1 MSRHTQRAAVLMVIL
16 LVILIPVAITQFN
29 QRVDLSGAAILTKPE
44 QDTDAEPLPPDPPA
58 QEPPA
63 PPPPAEPPP
72 AEPPPQEPP
81 PAEPPP
87 QEPPP
92 QEPPPTVV
100 PPTEIVPTAVP
111 PTATPA
117 PTEEQTPEVKNAAAT
132 FRLTAACTGQGVQF
146 DITNTGA
153 DMSQPLPYLIDGEA
167 RGTAQLQAGESLIL
181 MAGYGTPVL
190 TFAGQTVQ
198 TAEPCTP
205 PLELSGSAECQLADG
220 VLFTIVNAGS
230 AMPSAQEYNVEYA
243 AGEGESFA
251 GSFQLDAGETVEVR
265 AGYGQPRLLAG
276 ELVVESP
283 ERCSP
288 PGKIAG
294 SIWHDANGDHLYD
307 ETVESGFPEVVAVLI
322 NEAGE
327 AVEARSQSNGRYQ
340 FEMLQAGSYVIQIRL
355 ETLPDD
361 MEASYDPDGGA
372 DSAAVIQV
380 VAGETT
386 TANFGYEPVRLA
398 AINGVVW
405 EDTNGNGTYEA
416 AEAGLGGVVVA
427 LTGAD
432 GTSREAA
439 TLEDGR
445 YQFEDVKAG
454 QYSLQ
459 IKTDTLPE
467 DVEASYDPDGG
478 ADSAAVIQVAAG
490 ETISANFG
498 YEPAGT
504 AAIGGLV
511 WLELRNF
518 GGLDAGEPGM
528 PGIVVELVDVNG
540 VVLDVTRTNE
550 QGFYWFDGL
559 RAGSYRVR
567 LDGKTLP
574 QPFGITF
581 NADATNALQ
590 TVVTVE
596 TGQELRNTHFGIVG
610 TF

>member
-16 LVILIPVAITQFN
+16 LVILIPLAITQFN

-44 QDTDAEPLPPDPPA
+44 QDTDAEPVPPDPPA

-63 PPPPAEPPP
+63 PPPPPEPPPAEPPP

-81 PAEPPP
+81 PTEV
-87 QEPPP
+87 
-92 QEPPPTVV
+92 PPTVV
-100 PPTEIVPTAVP
+100 PPTEVVPTVVP

-117 PTEEQTPEVKNAAAT
+117 PTEEETPEVKDAAAA
-132 FRLTAACTGQGVQF
+132 FMLTAACTGQGVQF
-146 DITNTGA
+146 VISNTGA
-153 DMSQPLPYLIDGEA
+153 DMGQPLPYLIDGEA
-167 RGTAQLQAGESLIL
+167 RGTAQLQAGESLTL
-181 MAGYGTPVL
+181 TAGYDAPVL

-198 TAEPCTP
+198 AAEPCAP
-205 PLELSGSAECQLADG
+205 PLELTGSAECQLADG

-230 AMPSAQEYNVEYA
+230 AMPSAQEYSVQYA

-265 AGYGQPRLLAG
+265 AGYGQPWLLAG
-276 ELVVESP
+276 DLVVESP
-283 ERCSP
+283 ERCYA
-288 PGKIAG
+288 PGRVMG
-294 SIWHDANGDHLYD
+294 SIWHDADGDQLYD
-307 ETVESGFPEVVAVLI
+307 ETVESGFPDVVAVLI

-327 AVEARSQSNGRYQ
+327 AVEARTQINGRYQ
-340 FEMLQAGSYVIQIRL
+340 FEMLQPGSYVIQIRL
-355 ETLPDD
+355 ETLPED

-372 DSAAVIQV
+372 DSAAVIPV
-380 VAGETT
+380 SAGETT

-398 AINGVVW
+398 AISGVVW
-405 EDTNGNGTYEA
+405 QDTNGDGTYEA

-427 LTGAD
+427 LAGAD
-432 GTSREAA
+432 GTTREAT

-445 YQFEDVKAG
+445 YQFSEVKPG
-454 QYSLQ
+454 HYSLQ
-459 IKTDTLPE
+459 INTETLPE
-467 DVEASYDPDGG
+467 DMEASYDPDGG
-478 ADSAAVIQVAAG
+478 ADSAAVMQVAAE

-504 AAIGGLV
+504 AAIGGVV

-528 PGIVVELVDVNG
+528 PGIVVELVDVTG
-540 VVLDVTRTNE
+540 VVLDVSRTNE

-559 RAGSYRVR
+559 RAGSYQVR

-581 NADATNALQ
+581 NADATYDLQ
-590 TVVTVE
+590 TTVTVE